1 MVEEE
6 CPHSLNG
13 IAPITMV
20 LINDESQH
28 KRIPTIAC
36 ADNFKQTTEAHQ
48 WEKLYGSHGEPRHLC
63 IIPLKNFHLFK
74 ITESVFKFYL
84 KLYNFK

>member
-1 MVEEE
+1 MSV
-6 CPHSLNG
+6 HFSRSNGRGKMSSFIDG

-36 ADNFKQTTEAHQ
+36 ADNFKQATEAHQ
-48 WEKLYGSHGEPRHLC
+48 
-63 IIPLKNFHLFK
+63 
-74 ITESVFKFYL
+74 
-84 KLYNFK
+84 

>member
-1 MVEEE
+1 MVEEK

-28 KRIPTIAC
+28 KRIPTVAC

-48 WEKLYGSHGEPRHLC
+48 W
-63 IIPLKNFHLFK
+63 
-74 ITESVFKFYL
+74 VV
-84 KLYNFK
+84 

>member
-1 MVEEE
+1 MCAFHGLMVEEK

-36 ADNFKQTTEAHQ
+36 ADNFKQATEAHQ
-48 WEKLYGSHGEPRHLC
+48 
-63 IIPLKNFHLFK
+63 
-74 ITESVFKFYL
+74 
-84 KLYNFK
+84 